1 MPSLFRNTFYTSL
14 SQGWQMVM
22 ALILFKAA
30 TTGLGESRF
39 GMYNIATTVMYFV
52 LLFDDFGVN
61 TFITRDIARDKGRS
75 RRLTDLA
82 LGLKMLLVPVSL
94 IFIAVFSLVTRNH
107 YDTETRH
114 VIWIFCLY
122 GLIVSFTQLA
132 FGVFR
137 AHERMEYES
146 LVAVTEK
153 TISTGLCVLAITAA
167 LGMVPFSLCFVL
179 AGALALALAFGILR
193 RRVHS
198 FTPRIDLRKNA
209 ALFKAAFVY
218 GCALFITSLYD
229 KVATLFLFWMQSLSA
244 VGFYNAAQ
252 KLLSFT
258 NLLPI
263 IFATAF
269 FPRFAATAHDR
280 DELSRVFTVGL
291 KHLLMLAIPLV
302 PGVFLLSDRL
312 ILVLA
317 DARFAASAGVIRILA
332 FPAGILFVNIFWAS
346 LCGATGHQ
354 RTILGFQLAGLTCN
368 VLLNLALIPRYSYLG
383 AAWTTLATEGLVC
396 CMASVFAFTRVVR
409 ITEWFFIPKILF
421 AAAVM
426 AAFLIRVP
434 GWPLVPTVIAAVALY
449 GGILLATRTLRLDQL
464 KSQLAGLK

>member
-1 MPSLFRNTFYTSL
+1 MPSLFRNTFYISL
-14 SQGWQMVM
+14 SQGWQMIM
-22 ALILFKAA
+22 AVVLFKAA
-30 TTGLGESRF
+30 TTGLGENRF
-39 GMYNIATTVMYFV
+39 GMYTIATTVMYFV

-61 TFITRDIARDKGRS
+61 TFITRDIARDKSRS
-75 RRLTDLA
+75 RLLTDLA
-82 LGLKMLLVPVSL
+82 LGLKLLLVPVSL
-94 IFIAVFSLVTRNH
+94 IFIAAFSLLTRNL
-107 YDTETRH
+107 YDAETRH

-122 GLIVSFTQLA
+122 GLTVSFTQLA

-137 AHERMEYES
+137 AHERMEYETV
-146 LVAVTEK
+146 VAVTEK
-153 TISTGLCVLAITAA
+153 TLSTGLCVLAIFAA
-167 LGMVPFSLCFVL
+167 LGMVPFSLFFVL
-179 AGALALALAFGILR
+179 AGAAALALAFGILR

-198 FTPRIDLRKNA
+198 FAPRIDLRQNA
-209 ALFKAAFVY
+209 ALFRAAFVY

-229 KVATLFLFWMQSLSA
+229 KVATLILSWMQSLSA
-244 VGFYNAAQ
+244 VAYYNAAQ

-258 NLLPI
+258 NLLPT

-312 ILVLA
+312 ILLLS

-354 RTILGFQLAGLTCN
+354 RTILGFQLIGLTCN
-368 VLLNLALIPRYSYLG
+368 VLLNLVLIPRYSYIG
-383 AAWTTLATEGLVC
+383 AAWTTLITEGLVF
-396 CMASVFAFTRVVR
+396 CMASVFAFIKVVR

-434 GWPLVPTVIAAVALY
+434 DWPLVPTVIAAVALY
-449 GGILLATRTLRLDQL
+449 GGLLLVTRTLRLNQL
-464 KSQLAGLK
+464 KSQLAGLR

>member
-22 ALILFKAA
+22 AFVLFKVA
-30 TTGLGESRF
+30 TTGLGEHRF
-39 GMYNIATTVMYFV
+39 GMYNIATAMMYFV

-61 TFITRDIARDKGRS
+61 IFITRDIARDKSRS
-75 RRLTDLA
+75 RVLTDLA
-82 LGLKMLLVPVSL
+82 LGLKLLLIPVSL
-94 IFIAVFSLVTRNH
+94 IFIAVFSLLNRNRN
-107 YDTETRH
+107 DAETWH
-114 VIWIFCLY
+114 VIWIFCAY
-122 GLIVSFTQLA
+122 GLTVSFTQLA

-137 AHERMEYES
+137 AHERMEYET

-153 TISTGLCVLAITAA
+153 TLSTGLCVLAIFTA

-179 AGALALALAFGILR
+179 AGAVSLILAYGILR
-193 RRVHS
+193 RRIHS
-198 FTPRIDLRKNA
+198 FAPRIDLRRNA
-209 ALFKAAFVY
+209 ALFRAAFVY

-229 KVATLFLFWMQSLSA
+229 KVATLILFRMQSLSA
-244 VGFYNAAQ
+244 VGFYNAGQ

-258 NLLPI
+258 NLLPT

-291 KHLLMLAIPLV
+291 KHLLMLAVPLV
-302 PGVFLLSDRL
+302 PGVYLLSDRL
-312 ILVLA
+312 ILLCA
-317 DARFAASAGVIRILA
+317 DAQFAASARVIRILA
-332 FPAGILFVNIFWAS
+332 FPAGILFINIFWAS

-354 RTILGFQLAGLTCN
+354 RTLLGFQMTGLTCN

-383 AAWTTLATEGLVC
+383 AAWTTLATETLVFC
-396 CMASVFAFTRVVR
+396 LTSVFAFIRIVR

-426 AAFLIRVP
+426 AAFLIRGP
-434 GWPLVPTVIAAVALY
+434 NWPLVPTVIAAVVLY
-449 GGILLATRTLRLDQL
+449 GAILVATRTLRLNGL